1 VRKNKNR
8 KFVKET
14 NKKDN
19 NLYLEMA
26 IHNAIEHK
34 KKKRKKEID

>member
-1 VRKNKNR
+1 VRRNKKNR

-26 IHNAIEHK
+26 ILNAIEHK
-34 KKKRKKEID
+34 KKKERKRN